1 MLAQADNDIIT
12 RVTPGTPMGDLLRR
26 YWIPFLFSNEVVTDG
41 APERVRLL
49 GEDLLAFRDSDGR
62 IGLIEEQCPHRCASL
77 YFGRNEDCGIRCLYH
92 GWKFD
97 RNGTC
102 VDLPSEPPESTFRDK
117 IRITAYPCV
126 ERSGFVWTYMGPGAP
141 PALPAL
147 EWLDLPEDHHVAGK
161 RVQPSNWVQAMEG
174 EVDQSHVSYVHSSSN
189 GATNGVTSRQ
199 VDEIRAAD
207 KHPRFEVVETPYG
220 TCIGSGRETP
230 EGKKYWRL
238 TQHLMPFYT
247 LTGPYGKN
255 PRRTW
260 RSWIPID
267 DTNTLVM
274 GMIFH
279 PLRPIT
285 DQERNGALTKSSVW
299 NIAPELRAPA
309 TSQAFGKYRPIAS
322 MGNDF
327 HQDREVQRTQT
338 FSGIPEFWAQDAA
351 MQISMGPIANR
362 EREHLGTSDLG
373 IIAVR
378 RRLLNAAK
386 ALRDRNEVPHE
397 ISHPEVYAVRGDAI
411 LIDTDASWFDSTAER
426 RVVVAGTNPD
436 CP

>member
-1 MLAQADNDIIT
+1 MLGQADNDIIT
-12 RVTPGTPMGDLLRR
+12 RVTPGTPMGNLLRC
-26 YWIPFLFSNEVVTDG
+26 YWIPFLFGNEITADG

-49 GEDLLAFRDSDGR
+49 GEDLLAFRDSTGA
-62 IGLIEEQCPHRCASL
+62 IGLIEEHCPHRRASL

-97 RNGTC
+97 RDGTC
-102 VDLPSEPPESTFRDK
+102 VDLPSEPSESGFRGK

-126 ERSGFVWTYMGPGAP
+126 ERAGVVWTYMGTGAP

-147 EWLDLPEDHHVAGK
+147 EWLDLPENYHVAGK
-161 RVQPSNWVQAMEG
+161 RVQVSNWVQAMEG
-174 EVDQSHVSYVHSSSN
+174 EVDQSHVSYVHSSSDRL
-189 GATNGVTSRQ
+189 TSRL

-207 KHPRFEVVETPYG
+207 KHPRFEVVDMPYG
-220 TCIGSGRETP
+220 SCIGSGRDTP
-230 EGKKYWRL
+230 DGKKYWRL
-238 TQHLMPFYT
+238 THHLMPFHT
-247 LTGPYGKN
+247 MTGPYGKN

-285 DQERNGALTKSSVW
+285 DDERKAALVKSSVW

-309 TSQAFGKYRPIAS
+309 TSQAFGKYRPVAS
-322 MGNDF
+322 LENDF
-327 HQDREVQRTQT
+327 HQDREAQRTQT

-378 RRLLNAAK
+378 RRLLNTAK

-397 ISHPEVYAVRGDAI
+397 ITNPEVYAVRGDAI
-411 LIDTDASWFDSTAER
+411 LIEPDASWFDVTAER
-426 RVVVAGTNPD
+426 RIVVAGTNPD